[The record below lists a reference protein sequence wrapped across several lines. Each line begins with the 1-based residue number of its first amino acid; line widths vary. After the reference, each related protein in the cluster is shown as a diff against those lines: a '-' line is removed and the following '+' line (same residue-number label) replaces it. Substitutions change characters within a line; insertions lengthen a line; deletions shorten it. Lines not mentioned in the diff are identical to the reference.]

1 MEPIQNGFNSSF
13 PSTDLPTVQYD
24 PMNAPVV
31 PDTSLVATATLP
43 DAQSI
48 SAGELYD
55 RLC

>member
-31 PDTSLVATATLP
+31 PDTSLVAAATLP

-55 RLC
+55 HRC